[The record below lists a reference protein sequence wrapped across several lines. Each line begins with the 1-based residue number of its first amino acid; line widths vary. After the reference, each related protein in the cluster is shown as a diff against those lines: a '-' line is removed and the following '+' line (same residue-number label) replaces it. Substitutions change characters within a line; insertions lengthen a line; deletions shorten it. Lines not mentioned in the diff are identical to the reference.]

1 MTVKDLI
8 DELKEMPQDWPV
20 CIDDYI
26 GSIEST
32 EETIK
37 IEKKKYI
44 TFPFTNNDE
53 FNYINLRG
61 QKFDY
66 YPY

>member
-20 CIDDYI
+20 CIDDYM
-26 GSIEST
+26 GFIESS

-44 TFPFTNNDE
+44 TFPFTNNNE
-53 FNYINLRG
+53 FNYVNLRG

>member
-20 CIDDYI
+20 CIDDYM
-26 GSIEST
+26 GFIESS

-53 FNYINLRG
+53 FNYVNLRG

>member
-8 DELKEMPQDWPV
+8 NKLKEMPQDWPV
-20 CIDDYI
+20 CIDDYM
-26 GSIEST
+26 GFIESS

-53 FNYINLRG
+53 FNYVNLRG

>member
-8 DELKEMPQDWPV
+8 NELKEMPQDWPV
-20 CIDDYI
+20 CIDDYM
-26 GSIEST
+26 GFVEST

-53 FNYINLRG
+53 LYYINLKG

-66 YPY
+66 

>member
-8 DELKEMPQDWPV
+8 NELKEMPQDWPI
-20 CIDDYI
+20 CIDDYM
-26 GSIEST
+26 GFIESS

-44 TFPFTNNDE
+44 TFPFTDNDE
-53 FNYINLRG
+53 FNYVNLKG
-61 QKFDY
+61 QNFDY
-66 YPY
+66 

>member
-8 DELKEMPQDWPV
+8 NELKEMPQDWPI
-20 CIDDYI
+20 CIDDYM
-26 GSIEST
+26 GFIESS

-44 TFPFTNNDE
+44 TFPFTDNDE
-53 FNYINLRG
+53 FNYVNLKG

-66 YPY
+66 

>member
-1 MTVKDLI
+1 MTVQDLI
-8 DELKEMPQDWPV
+8 NKLKEMPQDWPI
-20 CIDDYI
+20 CIDDYM
-26 GSIEST
+26 GFIEST

-44 TFPFTNNDE
+44 TFPFTDNDE
-53 FNYINLRG
+53 FNYVNLRG

-66 YPY
+66 